1 MKDLAEQETGKKIFF
16 EICIQNVDKPPISYH
31 QIKKTVMQF
40 NDSENWVLTK
50 AGKFSEKSKLFPNS
64 TFIIGADTLVR
75 IMDERFY
82 ESRKEMLKEL
92 EIFNENNNHFLVFGR
107 EYQGKFTTLADVQ
120 LPDNCLLY
128 TSPSPRDGLLSRMP
142 SSA

>member
-1 MKDLAEQETGKKIFF
+1 
-16 EICIQNVDKPPISYH
+16 
-31 QIKKTVMQF
+31 MQF

-107 EYQGKFTTLADVQ
+107 EYQGKFTTLSDVQ
-120 LPDNCLLY
+120 LPDNIRARFKGFDEEIFRKDISS
-128 TSPSPRDGLLSRMP
+128 TSIRLSKEED
-142 SSA
+142 

>member
-1 MKDLAEQETGKKIFF
+1 MKDLAEQEIGKKIFF

-31 QIKKTVMQF
+31 QIKTVMQF

-64 TFIIGADTLVR
+64 IFMRGADTLVR

-82 ESRKEMLKEL
+82 GSRKEMLKNL
-92 EIFNENNNHFLVFGR
+92 RSSTNNNHFLVFGR

-120 LPDNCLLY
+120 LPD
-128 TSPSPRDGLLSRMP
+128 DI
-142 SSA
+142 SARFKVLMRNFQKRYFIN